1 MDHCRLAG
9 ISCMALV
16 SDKEGI
22 YVKVNQ
28 PYCAAEQQLTTTFII
43 DMYRLFA
50 QSFIPYIVRKKEC

>member
-1 MDHCRLAG
+1 MEHCRLAS

-28 PYCAAEQQLTTTFII
+28 PYSAVELQLTTTFII
-43 DMYRLFA
+43 DVYRLFP
-50 QSFIPYIVRKKEC
+50 QSFIPYIIKKKEC